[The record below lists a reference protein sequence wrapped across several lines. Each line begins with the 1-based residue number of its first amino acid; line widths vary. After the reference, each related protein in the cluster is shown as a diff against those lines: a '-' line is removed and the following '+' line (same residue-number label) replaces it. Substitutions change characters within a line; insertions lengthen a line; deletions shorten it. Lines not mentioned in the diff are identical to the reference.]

1 MSKIS
6 IRASVLTI
14 ILTLVG
20 MISSSLL
27 ISQYYFSRQLVIES
41 THTTFKLISKNI
53 TEQLKSEG
61 RSVRKILISKRENKA
76 FLEPIRLDGE
86 HSVLTGLIQVLQATP
101 NIYAIY
107 FSQADGGFYELINK
121 YRNLNSLKFYN
132 APEKTAW
139 IVIKSINNQQKRV
152 FLTDDLQVIATKTIS
167 KGYDLRTRPWY
178 KQAIES
184 EGVIRTKPYLFANL
198 NEFGF
203 TFVTRLK
210 NKAGVLAID
219 YTMEQLNQ
227 TLALQKINK
236 NSEIFVANTQGKK
249 IASSSF
255 LKNELSKEGVN
266 LKKVK
271 MVNTL
276 LLKGALEPKLEHIVQ
291 YSEEGK
297 NYLAMLRP
305 LLNENAYLGIKL
317 DADKLF
323 EPYIEK
329 ITHSFFIAFCL
340 LLLALPFI
348 FLSTKLIIKP
358 IKALLL
364 ENEKIKNRKF
374 NEVKHIKTRITEF
387 NDLSDSLVSM
397 SQSIQA
403 YEIKQEELL
412 NSIIKLIAEAIDA
425 KSAYTGGHCERVPA
439 IAQLLLDE
447 ANNSKEGAFKDFTFN
462 STEELR
468 EFEIGAWLHDCGKVA
483 TPEYV
488 VDKST
493 KLETIYNRI
502 HEVRMRFEVLWRDA
516 EISYLKQSISE
527 QELKEQQDNL
537 RDDFEFLAGTNVGG
551 EFMNIDK
558 QQRVQEIANKEWL
571 RYFDDRLGLGEV
583 EALRYEKQ
591 ESKELPV
598 LEKLLSN
605 KIEHIVKRE
614 NFDSSNYEQ
623 EGFKL
628 EVPEYL
634 YNYGEIYNLC
644 IEKGTLTAEERYKI
658 NEHVIL
664 SIKMLEK
671 IPFPEH
677 LQNIPEYAGTHHET
691 LIGTGY
697 PRKLT
702 KEDLSIPARI
712 MAIADIFEALT
723 ASDRPYKKAKT
734 LSASIKI
741 MSFMVKDQ
749 HIDADLF
756 KLFLTSGV
764 YKDYAQ
770 KFLKPEQIDEV
781 DVASYFRLK

>member
-1 MSKIS
+1 MTKVS
-6 IRASVLTI
+6 IRASVLTV

-20 MISSSLL
+20 VISSSLL
-27 ISQYYFSRQLVIES
+27 ISQYYFSQQLAIES
-41 THTTFKLISKNI
+41 THNTFKLISRNI
-53 TEQLKSEG
+53 TKDLKSQG
-61 RSVRKILISKRENKA
+61 HSVRKILIRKKENTA
-76 FLEPIRLDGE
+76 FLEPISLVKE
-86 HSVLTGLIQVLQATP
+86 HSVLAELIQVLQAAP
-101 NIYAIY
+101 GIYAIY
-107 FSQADGGFYELINK
+107 FAQVDGHFYEVINK
-121 YRNLNSLKFYN
+121 HNKRQVLQAYN
-132 APEKTAW
+132 APSETSW
-139 IVIKSINNQQKRV
+139 VVIKSFNNQQKRV
-152 FLTDDLQVIATKTIS
+152 FLNDELQVIDTKKIT
-167 KGYDLRTRPWY
+167 KNYDPRRRPWY
-178 KQAIES
+178 LKAIES
-184 EGVIRTKPYLFANL
+184 ESVIRTKPYLFSNL

-203 TFVTRLK
+203 TFATRLK
-210 NKAGVLAID
+210 NKSGVLAID
-219 YTMEQLNQ
+219 YTMTQLNQ

-236 NSEIFVANTQGKK
+236 NSEVFVVNAAGEKL
-249 IASSSF
+249 ASSNF
-255 LKNELSKEGVN
+255 IKNEANN
-266 LKKVK
+266 LEINSEKIQAI
-271 MVNTL
+271 NSAL
-276 LLKGALEPKLEHIVQ
+276 LQNVLDEKIEHIVQ
-291 YSEEGK
+291 YSEAGK
-297 NYLAMLRP
+297 NYFSMVLP
-305 LLNENAYLGIKL
+305 LFGENTYLGVKL

-329 ITHSFFIAFCL
+329 ITHSFLIAFAL

-348 FLSTKLIIKP
+348 FLSTNLIIKP
-358 IKALLL
+358 IKALLI

-374 NEVKHIKTRITEF
+374 TEVKHIKTRITEF
-387 NDLSDSLVSM
+387 DDLSESLLSM

-447 ANNSKEGAFKDFTFN
+447 ANKSDQGVFKDFTFN
-462 STEELR
+462 SKEELR

-516 EISYLKQSISE
+516 EISYLKQTISE
-527 QELKEQQDNL
+527 QELKNHQDSL
-537 RDDFEFLAGTNVGG
+537 RDDFEFLASTNMGG
-551 EFMNIDK
+551 EFMDADK
-558 QQRVQEIANKEWL
+558 QQRVQSIANKEWQ
-571 RYFDDRLGLGEV
+571 RHFDDRLGLGEV
-583 EALRYEKQ
+583 EALRYEEQ
-591 ESKELPV
+591 ENTNLPAT
-598 LEKLLSN
+598 EKLLSN

-614 NFDSSNYEQ
+614 NFDPTVYEK

-628 EVPEYL
+628 EVPEHL
-634 YNYGEIYNLC
+634 YNYGEIHNLC
-644 IEKGTLTAEERYKI
+644 IERGTLSDEERYKI

-677 LQNIPEYAGTHHET
+677 LQSIPEYAGTHHET

-702 KEDLSIPARI
+702 KEELSIPARI
-712 MAIADIFEALT
+712 MAVADIFEALT

-734 LSASIKI
+734 LSTSIKI

-781 DVASYFRLK
+781 DVESYFNS